1 MIRGL
6 TLFFVSLFLALEAQ
20 AASSDWHETQGG
32 AVRLVTS
39 GISNDQ
45 GYLRGALQIRLQP
58 GWKTYWR
65 DPGKTGIPP
74 QLELSGDGF
83 EGVELLYPAPE
94 RFNDPYGDWPGYGES
109 VTLPAVFKTT
119 TPGTAPLIE
128 AEVFLGICETV
139 CIPLQASFTFDAS
152 AGADNPMDAFTV
164 QSAFST
170 LPADA
175 RPGFR
180 IAHAEHSSDSLILD
194 AELPAADG
202 EADLFLSV
210 EGGQLTLPDPA
221 AAQSGEYTFKAQ
233 VITAPQPGADL
244 RYTLIQEDMA
254 VSGTI
259 PFPAAAD

>member
-6 TLFFVSLFLALEAQ
+6 TLFFISLFLALEAQ

-83 EGVELLYPAPE
+83 EGVELLYPAPK